1 MATTTGAVST
11 VSINGNSFYEFT
23 GSGTITYASSRTVP
37 VLIVGGGGGGGAGQV
52 NYEGPGGGGG
62 GGVGYGS
69 LTFAA
74 GTTYTIT
81 VGTGGTGASYPVPLF
96 ESTNGTS
103 GSNSSIVGGSINAV
117 AYGGGRGGSTRGG
130 TSTAEAGGSS
140 GGSPGWGSAVQN
152 NTKGTGSGLT
162 YLGNNGGTGAVGGSG
177 GGGGGAGSVGASG
190 KNGNGGAGTKSAGGS
205 GYTWPYTNNTY
216 GGGGGGG
223 LAGDYP
229 GFNTTPTAYGGNGGT
244 GGGGTG
250 GGTSAPTAGTNKTGG
265 GGGGA
270 CSRPGVGNAAN
281 GGRGVVYI
289 QIVGTVGSA
298 PTITSI
304 TTDNLSSIS
313 VFFTPGTG
321 GSPDPTTYY
330 YSLDGGITYTNAN
343 STTSP
348 IIISGLIRDSPYNIA
363 LIATNIAGNT
373 AASNIVPITITYPCF
388 KQGTRILAFIK
399 GREQYVPVET
409 LKRSDLVKTSKSGYK
424 SISLIGKKTIHNS
437 PDSNIKNRLF
447 RYSQHICPELI
458 EDLCI
463 TGEHC
468 ALVNVVSDEKLQ
480 EIKDH
485 MGKIYTTEGDYR
497 VPAHLDSRAKPYEKE
512 GLYTIWHFAL
522 ENESPHANYGVYA
535 NGLLVESASEEY
547 LQDYSNMELV

>member
-1 MATTTGAVST
+1 MATVTGAVST

-37 VLIVGGGGGGGAGQV
+37 VLIVAGGGGGGGSARGG
-52 NYEGPGGGGG
+52 EGGAGGGG
-62 GGVGYGS
+62 GGVGVGS
-69 LTFAA
+69 LSFNAIV
-74 GTTYTIT
+74 TYNIT
-81 VGTGGTGASYPVPLF
+81 VGNGGSAGLGGTSDAAVVAAL
-96 ESTNGTS
+96 NGD
-103 GSNSSIVGGSINAV
+103 NSSIIGGTINET
-117 AYGGGRGGSTRGG
+117 AYGGG
-130 TSTAEAGGSS
+130 AGGSS
-140 GGSPGWGSAVQN
+140 SGIVEKGSGQNGGSGGGADGGWTYATAIGNA
-152 NTKGTGSGLT
+152 TRGSGSLT
-162 YLGNNGGTGAVGGSG
+162 YNGSNGGQGYHGGGSG
-177 GGGGGAGSVGASG
+177 GGGGASAAGGNANVY
-190 KNGNGGAGTKSAGGS
+190 NGGLGGG
-205 GYTWPYTNNTY
+205 GYTWSTTGNAY

-223 LAGDYP
+223 SAGS
-229 GFNTTPTAYGGNGGT
+229 GYGTGTGGTGGT

-250 GGTSAPTAGTNKTGG
+250 GGTSSPTAISGTANRGG

-270 CSRPGVGNAAN
+270 YGGTASVVRNGAA
-281 GGRGVVYI
+281 GGSGVVYI

-298 PTITSI
+298 PTITRI

-330 YSLDGGITYTNAN
+330 YSLDGGSTYTNAN

-409 LKRSDLVKTSKSGYK
+409 LKRGDLVKTSKSGYK

-485 MGKIYTTEGDYR
+485 MGQIYTTEGDYR

-547 LQDYSNMELV
+547 LQDYSGMNMIG